1 MKKISLIFISLI
13 LLFLLV
19 PKSSLASYGDV
30 CNPDNAGIKYDDT
43 QEGRV
48 VINQVDPK
56 IKVINVKLKCDG
68 QTVKVI
74 DKRCAGSCQIAI
86 QTAGLKGSCN
96 IYTQTK
102 TLTSGGGGIK
112 TRRCSIPVQ
121 TIVLQGK
128 LTPDFDKCGVVA
140 NLNAP
145 INNYSQYRVV
155 ARCEGGGVYNLN
167 EIDAS
172 YASEHTYIFSLPQY
186 LITNNNGCPLSGKC
200 SFSLIDPHGHT
211 VTTANELI
219 KEAEAQDEKAHPNDP
234 CSLLSGDDRLACR
247 QCMGTEDNPTNNVWT
262 VFGCINMGSSGSI
275 FNFFFNFLSYMVGG
289 IAALLLIY
297 ASFLYMTSGGDSE
310 KIKRAQTLITA
321 IVSGILFIIFSIM
334 IMRFV
339 GITLFDLPT
348 LKTTGQ

>member
-1 MKKISLIFISLI
+1 MKKINLIFISLI
-13 LLFLLV
+13 FLFLLV

-74 DKRCAGSCQIAI
+74 DKQCAGSCQIAI
-86 QTAGLKGSCN
+86 QTSGLKGSCN

-112 TRRCSIPVQ
+112 TRKCSIPIQ
-121 TIVLQGK
+121 TVYISGISSLKKDGGAISVRVK
-128 LTPDFDKCGVVA
+128 FSRPPAEPDKYSVESDCYRDSFG
-140 NLNAP
+140 
-145 INNYSQYRVV
+145 NNITLFYQEK
-155 ARCEGGGVYNLN
+155 AGDN
-167 EIDAS
+167 
-172 YASEHTYIFSLPQY
+172 TYIFSTTDFDPTY
-186 LITNNNGCPLSGKC
+186 KKTGKC
-200 SFSLIDPHGHT
+200 SVT
-211 VTTANELI
+211 VYSPSGGKITTQEEAI
-219 KEAEAQDEKAHPNDP
+219 KAAEAQDEKAHPNDP
-234 CSLLSGDDRLACR
+234 CSLLSGNDRVACR

-275 FNFFFNFLSYMVGG
+275 FNFFFNLLSYMVGG